1 MSQPVIIRPAAPED
15 EAPLGRYG
23 GGLMRQHAAFDAQR
37 FLRVEHPERG
47 YGRFLVSRLGDAES
61 VVLVAERAGEVLGYV
76 YAGFEPHSWKEL
88 RERCGFVHDVY
99 VDEAAR
105 GAGIGE
111 KLVRAAIAWLEERGS
126 PRVMLW
132 SAAPNRTAQRLFE
145 KLGFRRTMV
154 EMTRERSGAS

>member
-1 MSQPVIIRPAAPED
+1 MSQPVIVRLASPED
-15 EAPLGRYG
+15 EATLGRYG
-23 GGLMRQHAAFDAQR
+23 GGLMRQHAAFDARR
-37 FLRVEHPERG
+37 FLAVEHPERG
-47 YGRFLVSRLGDAES
+47 YGRFLVSQLGDAES

-76 YAGFEPHSWKEL
+76 YAGFEPRSWMEL

-111 KLVRAAIAWLEERGS
+111 RLLRAAIAWLEERGS

-132 SAAPNRTAQRLFE
+132 SAAPNEAAQRLFE

-154 EMTRERSGAS
+154 EMTRERGGPP